1 MHDERIAIAILVSGR
16 NRHPPNVCGAR
27 IAAMKISARNQLRG
41 TVEEIVRGVITAK
54 VSVRVG
60 ENLIESVI
68 TLQSVDEMGIKKG
81 DTVTALIKS
90 TEVLLMAD

>member
-1 MHDERIAIAILVSGR
+1 MADALGKR
-16 NRHPPNVCGAR
+16 
-27 IAAMKISARNQLRG
+27 ISARNHLRG
-41 TVEEIVRGVITAK
+41 IVEEIVLGTVTAK

-68 TLQSVDEMGIKKG
+68 TRQSVEEMGIAVG

-90 TEVLLMAD
+90 TEVMILAE